1 MIEIK
6 FKVFDQYKKILYPLG
21 QWYFSFSIRSLSQD
35 SSINLRVFY
44 SSFWYITVLKLS
56 KLTHASD
63 REIFMS
69 QTQYPISCSNLSNEC
84 HHLFPCS
91 HSVITDPIER
101 KIDQNR
107 NNDFEIRK
115 NRYNSSRSQ
124 RVRVSRGDRSTRNVQ
139 SRSTAS
145 YSVQCVNER
154 FVGWPRMYEIEIEIL
169 ESFHKFSFF
178 DFPMRSIFFSLFLSL
193 SHVNSWI
200 HWFTEI
206 KFEFL
211 RKFLDTIF
219 TELNFDRYARPFREI
234 TILNSKLTRATYA
247 SDRKVIFIRCLIS

>member
-6 FKVFDQYKKILYPLG
+6 FKVFDQYKKILYSLG

-107 NNDFEIRK
+107 NNDFETRK
-115 NRYNSSRSQ
+115 NRYNSSLSQ
-124 RVRVSRGDRSTRNVQ
+124 RVRVSCGDLSTRNIQ
-139 SRSTAS
+139 SRSTVS

-154 FVGWPRMYEIEIEIL
+154 FVGWPRMYEIEIANWNFGIL
-169 ESFHKFSFF
+169 SQVF
-178 DFPMRSIFFSLFLSL
+178 DFFSLSL

-247 SDRKVIFIRCLIS
+247 SDRKVIFIRRLIS

>member
-6 FKVFDQYKKILYPLG
+6 FKVFDQYKKILYSLG

-69 QTQYPISCSNLSNEC
+69 QMQYPISCSNLSNEC

-107 NNDFEIRK
+107 NNDFETRK
-115 NRYNSSRSQ
+115 NRYNSSLSQ
-124 RVRVSRGDRSTRNVQ
+124 RVRVSRGDRASRNTQ
-139 SRSTAS
+139 SRSTVS

-154 FVGWPRMYEIEIEIL
+154 FVGWPRMYEIEIANWNFGIL
-169 ESFHKFSFF
+169 SQVF
-178 DFPMRSIFFSLFLSL
+178 DFFSLSLSL

-200 HWFTEI
+200 HWFTEV

-247 SDRKVIFIRCLIS
+247 SDRKVIFIRRLIS

>member
-6 FKVFDQYKKILYPLG
+6 FKVFDQYKKILYSLG

-63 REIFMS
+63 YEIFMS

-107 NNDFEIRK
+107 NNDFETRK
-115 NRYNSSRSQ
+115 NRYNSSLSQ
-124 RVRVSRGDRSTRNVQ
+124 RVRVSRGDRSTHNTQ
-139 SRSTAS
+139 SRSTVS

-154 FVGWPRMYEIEIEIL
+154 LTKDVRNWNCEL
-169 ESFHKFSFF
+169 KFWNPFTSVRF
-178 DFPMRSIFFSLFLSL
+178 FFSLSL

-200 HWFTEI
+200 HRFTEI

-219 TELNFDRYARPFREI
+219 TELNFDRYRPFREI

>member
-6 FKVFDQYKKILYPLG
+6 FKVFDQYKKILYSLG

-91 HSVITDPIER
+91 HSVITGPIER

-107 NNDFEIRK
+107 NDDFETRK
-115 NRYNSSRSQ
+115 NRYNSSLSQ
-124 RVRVSRGDRSTRNVQ
+124 RVRVSRGDRSTRNIQ
-139 SRSTAS
+139 SRSTVS
-145 YSVQCVNER
+145 YSVQCVNEK
-154 FVGWPRMYEIEIEIL
+154 FVGWPRMYEIEIANWNFGIL
-169 ESFHKFSFF
+169 SQVF
-178 DFPMRSIFFSLFLSL
+178 DFFSLSLSL
-193 SHVNSWI
+193 TREFVNSSI
-200 HWFTEI
+200 HRNKVRILEKISRYDIYWA
-206 KFEFL
+206 KL
-211 RKFLDTIF
+211 RSICSSFSR
-219 TELNFDRYARPFREI
+219 NY
-234 TILNSKLTRATYA
+234 NSQLEANTCDVCIW
-247 SDRKVIFIRCLIS
+247 S

>member
-6 FKVFDQYKKILYPLG
+6 FKVFDQYKKILYSLG

-107 NNDFEIRK
+107 NNDFETRK
-115 NRYNSSRSQ
+115 NRYNSSLSQ
-124 RVRVSRGDRSTRNVQ
+124 RVRVSRGDRSTRNIQ
-139 SRSTAS
+139 SRNTVS

-154 FVGWPRMYEIEIEIL
+154 FVGWPRMYEIEIANWNFGIL
-169 ESFHKFSFF
+169 SQVF
-178 DFPMRSIFFSLFLSL
+178 DFFSLSL
-193 SHVNSWI
+193 TREFVNSLI
-200 HWFTEI
+200 HRNKVLEEI
-206 KFEFL
+206 
-211 RKFLDTIF
+211 LDTIF

-247 SDRKVIFIRCLIS
+247 SDRKVIFIRRLIS

>member
-6 FKVFDQYKKILYPLG
+6 FKVFDQYKKILYSLG

-107 NNDFEIRK
+107 NNDFETRK
-115 NRYNSSRSQ
+115 NRYNSSLSQ
-124 RVRVSRGDRSTRNVQ
+124 RVRVSRGDRSTRNIQ
-139 SRSTAS
+139 SRSTVS

-154 FVGWPRMYEIEIEIL
+154 FVGWPRMYEIEIANWNFGIL
-169 ESFHKFSFF
+169 SQVF
-178 DFPMRSIFFSLFLSL
+178 DFFSLSL

-247 SDRKVIFIRCLIS
+247 SDRKVIFIRRLIS

>member
-1 MIEIK
+1 MI
-6 FKVFDQYKKILYPLG
+6 
-21 QWYFSFSIRSLSQD
+21 FSFSIRSLSQD

-107 NNDFEIRK
+107 NNDFETRK
-115 NRYNSSRSQ
+115 NRYNSSLSQ
-124 RVRVSRGDRSTRNVQ
+124 RVRVSRGDRSTRNIQ
-139 SRSTAS
+139 SRSTVS

-154 FVGWPRMYEIEIEIL
+154 FVGWPRMYEIEIANWNFGIL
-169 ESFHKFSFF
+169 SQVF
-178 DFPMRSIFFSLFLSL
+178 DFFSLSLSL
-193 SHVNSWI
+193 TREFVNSSI
-200 HWFTEI
+200 HRNKVRILEKISRYDIYWA
-206 KFEFL
+206 KL
-211 RKFLDTIF
+211 RSISSFSR
-219 TELNFDRYARPFREI
+219 NY
-234 TILNSKLTRATYA
+234 NSQLEANTCDVCIW
-247 SDRKVIFIRCLIS
+247 S

>member
-6 FKVFDQYKKILYPLG
+6 FKVFDQYKKILYSLG

-35 SSINLRVFY
+35 SSIILRVFY

-107 NNDFEIRK
+107 NDDFETRK
-115 NRYNSSRSQ
+115 NRYNSSLSQ
-124 RVRVSRGDRSTRNVQ
+124 RVRVSRGDRSTRNIQ
-139 SRSTAS
+139 SRSTVS

-154 FVGWPRMYEIEIEIL
+154 FVGWPRMYEIEIANWNFGIL
-169 ESFHKFSFF
+169 SQVF
-178 DFPMRSIFFSLFLSL
+178 DFFSLSL

>member
-6 FKVFDQYKKILYPLG
+6 FKVFDQYKKILYSLG

-107 NNDFEIRK
+107 NNDFETRK
-115 NRYNSSRSQ
+115 NRYNSSLSQ
-124 RVRVSRGDRSTRNVQ
+124 RVRVSRGDRSTRNIQ
-139 SRSTAS
+139 SRSTVS

-154 FVGWPRMYEIEIEIL
+154 FVGWPRMYEIEIANWNFGIL
-169 ESFHKFSFF
+169 SQVF
-178 DFPMRSIFFSLFLSL
+178 DFFSLSL

-200 HWFTEI
+200 HWFTEV

-247 SDRKVIFIRCLIS
+247 SDRKVIFIRRLIS

>member
-6 FKVFDQYKKILYPLG
+6 FKVFDQYKKILYSLG

-69 QTQYPISCSNLSNEC
+69 QMQYPISCSNLSNEC

-107 NNDFEIRK
+107 NNDFETRK
-115 NRYNSSRSQ
+115 NRYNSSLSQ
-124 RVRVSRGDRSTRNVQ
+124 RVRVSRGDRSTRNIQ
-139 SRSTAS
+139 SRSTVS

-154 FVGWPRMYEIEIEIL
+154 FVGWPRMYEIEIANWNFGIL
-169 ESFHKFSFF
+169 SQVF
-178 DFPMRSIFFSLFLSL
+178 DFFSLSL
-193 SHVNSWI
+193 TREFVNSSI
-200 HWFTEI
+200 HRNKVRILEKISRYDIYWA
-206 KFEFL
+206 KL
-211 RKFLDTIF
+211 RSICSSFSR
-219 TELNFDRYARPFREI
+219 NY
-234 TILNSKLTRATYA
+234 NSQLEANTCDVCIW
-247 SDRKVIFIRCLIS
+247 S

>member
-6 FKVFDQYKKILYPLG
+6 FKVFDQYKKILYSLG

-107 NNDFEIRK
+107 NNDFETRK
-115 NRYNSSRSQ
+115 NRYNSSLSQ
-124 RVRVSRGDRSTRNVQ
+124 RVRVSRGDRSTRNTQ
-139 SRSTAS
+139 SRSTVS

-154 FVGWPRMYEIEIEIL
+154 FVGWPRMYEIEIANWNFGIL
-169 ESFHKFSFF
+169 SQVF
-178 DFPMRSIFFSLFLSL
+178 DFFSLSL
-193 SHVNSWI
+193 LHVNSWI
-200 HWFTEI
+200 HRFTEI

>member
-6 FKVFDQYKKILYPLG
+6 FKVFDQYKKILYSLG

-35 SSINLRVFY
+35 SSIILRVFY

-107 NNDFEIRK
+107 NNDFETRK
-115 NRYNSSRSQ
+115 NRYNSSLSQ
-124 RVRVSRGDRSTRNVQ
+124 RVRVSRGDRSTRNIQ
-139 SRSTAS
+139 SRSTVS

-154 FVGWPRMYEIEIEIL
+154 FVGWPRMYEIEIANWNFGIL
-169 ESFHKFSFF
+169 SQVF
-178 DFPMRSIFFSLFLSL
+178 DFFSLSL

-206 KFEFL
+206 KFEFNVLEKISRYDIYWAKL
-211 RKFLDTIF
+211 RSISSFSR
-219 TELNFDRYARPFREI
+219 NY
-234 TILNSKLTRATYA
+234 NSQLEANTCDVCIW
-247 SDRKVIFIRCLIS
+247 S

>member
-6 FKVFDQYKKILYPLG
+6 FKVFDQYKKILYSLG

-107 NNDFEIRK
+107 NNDFETRK
-115 NRYNSSRSQ
+115 NRYNSSLSQ
-124 RVRVSRGDRSTRNVQ
+124 RVRVSRGDRSTRNIQ
-139 SRSTAS
+139 SRSTVS

-154 FVGWPRMYEIEIEIL
+154 FVGWPRMYEIEIANWNFGIL
-169 ESFHKFSFF
+169 SQVF
-178 DFPMRSIFFSLFLSL
+178 DFFSLSL

-219 TELNFDRYARPFREI
+219 TELNFDRYRPFREI

-247 SDRKVIFIRCLIS
+247 SDRKVIFIRRLIS

>member
-6 FKVFDQYKKILYPLG
+6 FKVFDQYKKILYSLG

-107 NNDFEIRK
+107 NNDFETRK
-115 NRYNSSRSQ
+115 NRYNSSLSQ
-124 RVRVSRGDRSTRNVQ
+124 RVRVSRGDRSTRNTQ
-139 SRSTAS
+139 SRSTVS

-154 FVGWPRMYEIEIEIL
+154 FVGWPRMYEIEIANWNFGIL
-169 ESFHKFSFF
+169 SQVF
-178 DFPMRSIFFSLFLSL
+178 DFFSLSL

>member
-6 FKVFDQYKKILYPLG
+6 FKVFDQYKKILYSLG

-35 SSINLRVFY
+35 SSIILRVFY

-91 HSVITDPIER
+91 HSIITGPIER

-107 NNDFEIRK
+107 NDDFETRK
-115 NRYNSSRSQ
+115 NRYNSSLSQ
-124 RVRVSRGDRSTRNVQ
+124 RVRVSRGDRSTRNIQ
-139 SRSTAS
+139 SRSTVS

-154 FVGWPRMYEIEIEIL
+154 FVGWPRMYEIEIANWNFGIL
-169 ESFHKFSFF
+169 SQVF
-178 DFPMRSIFFSLFLSL
+178 DFFSLSL

-200 HWFTEI
+200 HRFTEI

>member
-6 FKVFDQYKKILYPLG
+6 FKVFDQYKKILYSLG

-107 NNDFEIRK
+107 NNDFETRK
-115 NRYNSSRSQ
+115 NRYNSSLSQ
-124 RVRVSRGDRSTRNVQ
+124 RVRVSRGDRSTRNIQ
-139 SRSTAS
+139 SRNTVS

-154 FVGWPRMYEIEIEIL
+154 FVGWPRMYEIEIVNWNFGIL
-169 ESFHKFSFF
+169 SQVF
-178 DFPMRSIFFSLFLSL
+178 DFFSLSL
-193 SHVNSWI
+193 TREFVNSLI
-200 HWFTEI
+200 HRNKVLEEI
-206 KFEFL
+206 
-211 RKFLDTIF
+211 LDTIF

-247 SDRKVIFIRCLIS
+247 SDRKVIFIRRLIS